1 MAMGGRREPLCQ
13 YKYELIIYGHNKLQR
28 SMGSATWVR
37 AAVRQRS
44 AVALISAFA
53 ASLIPSQRGN
63 AMPTTPSKYRAPA
76 LDKGLDIIEL
86 LARSSAPISIAEISE
101 GVGRSRGEI
110 FRMLQVLEERDYI
123 TRGEGDSSYSLT
135 PRLFRLG
142 MEQPPL
148 KSAVETALPI
158 MHRLAD
164 EVDQSCHL
172 VVPSREQIVVIA
184 RVEPPGE
191 IGLVVRVGH
200 RRPLQ
205 ESASGRV
212 LLAWQGDEI
221 RARWLALIGD
231 GKNDPGHKKLL
242 KAISQ
247 IRKRGYA
254 SIPSDIVDGVTDLS
268 APVLQHDHAICALTV
283 PFIERRGSSFD
294 IDATRE
300 SLCQAAADISHA
312 LHYGAPARPAHD

>member
-1 MAMGGRREPLCQ
+1 MSIIADAPRRIARAGAGADCSVC
-13 YKYELIIYGHNKLQR
+13 GKLDP
-28 SMGSATWVR
+28 T
-37 AAVRQRS
+37 
-44 AVALISAFA
+44 
-53 ASLIPSQRGN
+53 PTRGN
-63 AMPTTPSKYRAPA
+63 TMPATPSKYRAPA

-86 LARSSAPISIAEISE
+86 LARASAPISISEISE

-172 VVPSREQIVVIA
+172 AVPSREQIVVIA
-184 RVEPPGE
+184 RVDPPGE

-200 RRPLQ
+200 RRPLE

-212 LLAWQGDEI
+212 LLAWQGDQI

-231 GKNDPGHKKLL
+231 SEADPEHRKLL
-242 KAISQ
+242 KAINH

-300 SLCQAAADISHA
+300 SLCQAAAEISHA
-312 LHYGAPARPAHD
+312 LQYGAPVRSAQS

>member
-1 MAMGGRREPLCQ
+1 MGTIE
-13 YKYELIIYGHNKLQR
+13 
-28 SMGSATWVR
+28 SVR
-37 AAVRQRS
+37 CAVWQLS
-44 AVALISAFA
+44 AVAPANAFA
-53 ASLIPSQRGN
+53 ASLITPQCGN

-86 LARSSAPISIAEISE
+86 LARSSAPISISEISE

-123 TRGEGDSSYSLT
+123 TRGESDGSYSIT

-184 RVEPPGE
+184 RVDPPGE

-200 RRPLQ
+200 RRPLH

-212 LLAWQGDEI
+212 LLAWQGDQI
-221 RARWLALIGD
+221 RARWLALIGN
-231 GKNDPGHKKLL
+231 GKADPEHRKLL
-242 KAISQ
+242 KAVDQ
-247 IRKRGYA
+247 IRQRGYA

-268 APVLQHDHAICALTV
+268 APVLQHDHALCALTV

-300 SLCQAAADISHA
+300 SLCRAAADISHA
-312 LHYGAPARPAHD
+312 LQYGVPVRSAQS

>member
-1 MAMGGRREPLCQ
+1 
-13 YKYELIIYGHNKLQR
+13 
-28 SMGSATWVR
+28 
-37 AAVRQRS
+37 
-44 AVALISAFA
+44 
-53 ASLIPSQRGN
+53 
-63 AMPTTPSKYRAPA
+63 
-76 LDKGLDIIEL
+76 
-86 LARSSAPISIAEISE
+86 
-101 GVGRSRGEI
+101 
-110 FRMLQVLEERDYI
+110 
-123 TRGEGDSSYSLT
+123 
-135 PRLFRLG
+135 

-221 RARWLALIGD
+221 RVRWLALIGD
-231 GKNDPGHKKLL
+231 SEADPEHRKLL
-242 KAISQ
+242 KAINQ

-300 SLCQAAADISHA
+300 SLCRAAADISHA
-312 LHYGAPARPAHD
+312 LHYGVPVRAAQG